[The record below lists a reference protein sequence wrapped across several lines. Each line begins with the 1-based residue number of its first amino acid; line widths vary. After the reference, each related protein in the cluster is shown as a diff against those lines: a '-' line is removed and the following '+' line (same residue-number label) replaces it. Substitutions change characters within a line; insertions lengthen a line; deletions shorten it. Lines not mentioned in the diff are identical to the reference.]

1 MVTRDYRPC
10 EKLTWLL
17 SSTGVVE
24 LLLHCRSII
33 VDEKPV
39 DLQVDE
45 ARRYRYGVLQRL
57 ARSTSSERAVG
68 LGRRM
73 PSMAAA
79 AAAGSTTTSG
89 RSIGAMLTSRFL
101 FSRSRRG
108 QWSLNAGQLHLW
120 FVAQSNTDQQQLLA
134 GRYKSRTL
142 HRLPTPNARYVMWF
156 GAAEVFL
163 SLCVPPTHAH
173 GRSSRRPNVI
183 ATVKLQFPLARFFR
197 VFVIS
202 QHLLFWT
209 LHWNCMIIWK
219 TFRHNDLW
227 NFMTSFYRLYVSS
240 NFFHRWVTTP
250 S

>member
-1 MVTRDYRPC
+1 
-10 EKLTWLL
+10 L

-24 LLLHCRSII
+24 LLLHRCSII

-108 QWSLNAGQLHLW
+108 Q
-120 FVAQSNTDQQQLLA
+120 
-134 GRYKSRTL
+134 
-142 HRLPTPNARYVMWF
+142 
-156 GAAEVFL
+156 
-163 SLCVPPTHAH
+163 
-173 GRSSRRPNVI
+173 
-183 ATVKLQFPLARFFR
+183 
-197 VFVIS
+197 
-202 QHLLFWT
+202 
-209 LHWNCMIIWK
+209 
-219 TFRHNDLW
+219 
-227 NFMTSFYRLYVSS
+227 
-240 NFFHRWVTTP
+240 
-250 S
+250 

>member
-1 MVTRDYRPC
+1 VSWQKVWRTHTHTPRRTHTGKFILCPCIALDKDNMVTRDYRPC

-24 LLLHCRSII
+24 LLLHCCSII

-108 QWSLNAGQLHLW
+108 QCSLNAGQLHLW
-120 FVAQSNTDQQQLLA
+120 FVAQSNTDQ
-134 GRYKSRTL
+134 
-142 HRLPTPNARYVMWF
+142 
-156 GAAEVFL
+156 
-163 SLCVPPTHAH
+163 
-173 GRSSRRPNVI
+173 
-183 ATVKLQFPLARFFR
+183 
-197 VFVIS
+197 
-202 QHLLFWT
+202 
-209 LHWNCMIIWK
+209 
-219 TFRHNDLW
+219 
-227 NFMTSFYRLYVSS
+227 
-240 NFFHRWVTTP
+240 
-250 S
+250 